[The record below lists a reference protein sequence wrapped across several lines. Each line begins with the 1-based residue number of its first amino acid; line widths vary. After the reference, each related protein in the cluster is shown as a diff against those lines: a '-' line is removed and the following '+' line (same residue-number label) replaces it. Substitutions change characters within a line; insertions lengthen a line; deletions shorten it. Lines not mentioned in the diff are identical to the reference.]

1 MANSFHQAAITTQT
15 IMSSFRQWLASQMEL
30 SLMRAEA
37 RQIRRYFMENIFL
50 LGIEIG
56 LGRRL
61 SGSER
66 FLFQKSFS
74 TAEAL
79 IAIGKYTGS
88 AKFDREFRQNVD
100 RIVADWLHGEPVL
113 KANLEWLLRMPL
125 EEFNQPGAIPLDLR
139 MTLKKEM
146 KELAES
152 CGESLTNEEIETI
165 LQKLEKPLDRA

>member
-1 MANSFHQAAITTQT
+1 
-15 IMSSFRQWLASQMEL
+15 
-30 SLMRAEA
+30 MRAEA
-37 RQIRRYFMENIFL
+37 RQIRRYFMENLFL

-66 FLFQKSFS
+66 FVFQKTFS

-88 AKFDREFRQNVD
+88 VKFDREFRNNVD
-100 RIVADWLHGEPVL
+100 RIVADWLHGEPLL

-125 EEFNQPGAIPLDLR
+125 EKFNHPAIIPLDLR

-146 KELAES
+146 KDLAAS
-152 CGESLTNEEIETI
+152 CGESLTDEEVEAIIQKIEN
-165 LQKLEKPLDRA
+165 PLDRA